1 VGSEVAAGRLFL
13 STCSDRRNDYLH
25 HVCWTRIFA
34 VAAKLWDPEGLQ
46 RIADIILHDLI
57 PVMYVGYWLFLAS
70 KVALRWR
77 SVMAWLIY
85 PLAYLFLIMIRGA
98 LSGRYPYPFVDAGQ
112 LGYPR
117 VFANTGVL
125 LLAFVGVGL
134 LVVAA
139 SCWLR
144 PSRAVS
150 SEQPK

>member
-1 VGSEVAAGRLFL
+1 MWE
-13 STCSDRRNDYLH
+13 
-25 HVCWTRIFA
+25 
-34 VAAKLWDPEGLQ
+34 PEGLQ
-46 RIADIILHDLI
+46 RIADIILHDVI
-57 PVMYVGYWLFLAS
+57 AVMYLGYWLFFAP

-77 SVMAWLIY
+77 SVTAWLIY

-139 SCWLR
+139 SRWLAR
-144 PSRAVS
+144 SQVAS
-150 SEQPK
+150 SGQPK